1 MHRLNDCY
9 SAAGMTV
16 IPKRHFLFAGE
27 RGMIMPVRTP
37 FSYSGVFT
45 KGIETSPHTS
55 PFLVFRR
62 AVLFCQIKRNLP
74 MSFHCFCGTPLP
86 CKSHTL
92 WPAGQPAP
100 AGRAPQPSAACG
112 RLRRPALRALP
123 PHQLPRTA
131 PANNTPRI
139 EKASHHGRLSLS
151 QQKRRHHLRTSF
163 SPPQGGGSVEGEPL
177 RFPLCVK
184 SGQRLEKL

>member
-1 MHRLNDCY
+1 MTGSLSCKQPIGSPCFAFSSICSKETIILASSRYFSVSPHRGGVFLFYYKKSAFSCEMHRLNDCY

-86 CKSHTL
+86 CRAF
-92 WPAGQPAP
+92 PP
-100 AGRAPQPSAACG
+100 GRGFLFIAENDMP
-112 RLRRPALRALP
+112 LY
-123 PHQLPRTA
+123 
-131 PANNTPRI
+131 
-139 EKASHHGRLSLS
+139 
-151 QQKRRHHLRTSF
+151 RTSIKRIC
-163 SPPQGGGSVEGEPL
+163 SA
-177 RFPLCVK
+177 VK
-184 SGQRLEKL
+184 NMLK

>member
-62 AVLFCQIKRNLP
+62 AVLFQPGDDADFARLLVPDNQHVLLIL
-74 MSFHCFCGTPLP
+74 FLF
-86 CKSHTL
+86 HTL
-92 WPAGQPAP
+92 LLLIKNEIVSPTKV
-100 AGRAPQPSAACG
+100 AAIN
-112 RLRRPALRALP
+112 RPAMGDEPCGSLWLP
-123 PHQLPRTA
+123 
-131 PANNTPRI
+131 
-139 EKASHHGRLSLS
+139 SGSLW
-151 QQKRRHHLRTSF
+151 LYAFCFF
-163 SPPQGGGSVEGEPL
+163 SPF
-177 RFPLCVK
+177 FPSDSLKWIRRNSCT
-184 SGQRLEKL
+184 SDSL